1 VLKKIKDS
9 IDKITRST
17 DAVLNKFEAIDSGVR
32 TVSDQEENIRNAMEE
47 QSAGSQQILE
57 AISALNE
64 VTQMVKSSSKEM
76 LEGSQQVITE
86 SRNLGRVTQELENG
100 MNEMATGADQI
111 NIAVNRV
118 NEISVDNKSNI
129 DVLVGEISKFKVE

>member
-1 VLKKIKDS
+1 
-9 IDKITRST
+9 
-17 DAVLNKFEAIDSGVR
+17 
-32 TVSDQEENIRNAMEE
+32 
-47 QSAGSQQILE
+47 
-57 AISALNE
+57 
-64 VTQMVKSSSKEM
+64 MVKSSSKEM

-118 NEISVDNKSNI
+118 NEISVDNKGNI
-129 DVLVGEISKFKVE
+129 DVLVTEVSKFKVE